1 MVAFIFRTETTCKK
15 EPKQI
20 FVPSWIQIKHG
31 DCQGMYNQHKK
42 ICLKILNTMLVAG
55 TYSTLW
61 LYINII
67 VITDRV
73 CFAY

>member
-1 MVAFIFRTETTCKK
+1 MIAFISRTETACKK

-20 FVPSWIQIKHG
+20 FVPSWIQIKLG

-42 ICLKILNTMLVAG
+42 ICLKILNTMLVTG

-73 CFAY
+73 WFTY